1 MYGSG
6 KMSQRHRNRKDV
18 LELEWTRE
26 AAHRCRAGHWDP
38 YSAMQDCSPCISTT
52 HQNTQPSSTASHPP
66 APLRI
71 SPGKNLEREQPDV
84 SRHIA
89 NAHCSELAARL
100 LVCTVPGTSPKPQ
113 DVPPRPPSYPSLP
126 RVPQVDIIFG
136 EGGGAP
142 QTSFERVVI
151 GTGDAETLD
160 GEAGIRWGVKTAK

>member
-1 MYGSG
+1 MWAMYGSG
-6 KMSQRHRNRKDV
+6 KMSQRHRNRKDE

-52 HQNTQPSSTASHPP
+52 H
-66 APLRI
+66 
-71 SPGKNLEREQPDV
+71 
-84 SRHIA
+84 IA

-100 LVCTVPGTSPKPQ
+100 LVCTVPGASPKPQ

-126 RVPQVDIIFG
+126 SVPQVDIIFG

-142 QTSFERVVI
+142 RTSFECVVI